1 MKRVLRM
8 ATAAGLAFVLAA
20 PALSASAATRS
31 TSASLP
37 PPNATDMSQG
47 LDAYRIGPMDKLDVT
62 VFQVKDLTGV
72 VDVDAAGN
80 ISLPLIGSVRAS
92 GRTTREVS
100 KEIADRL
107 RSGYVKDPQ
116 VTVMV
121 KEAVS
126 QKVTVEGAVLKPGVY
141 PIVGHTTLS
150 TAVALAEGAD
160 PQRANEKR
168 VRLIRTVNGQR
179 LQASYNLVDIRRG
192 SVQDPDV
199 YGNDVIV
206 VESSRG
212 KGLLRDLATASP
224 LFYLMSVW

>member
-1 MKRVLRM
+1 VAAAAAVATVLS
-8 ATAAGLAFVLAA
+8 A
-20 PALSASAATRS
+20 PAIAKETN
-31 TSASLP
+31 LP
-37 PPNATDMSQG
+37 PPNARDMSQG
-47 LDAYRIGPMDKLDVT
+47 LDAYRIGPMDKLDVN
-62 VFQVKDLTGV
+62 VFQVKDLTGT

-80 ISLPLIGSVRAS
+80 ISLPLIGTVKAS

-107 RSGYVKDPQ
+107 RAGYIKDPQ

-168 VRLIRTVNGQR
+168 VRLIRTVDGKR
-179 LQASYNLVDIRRG
+179 LQADYNLVDIRRG

-199 YGNDVIV
+199 YGNDIIV

-212 KGLLRDLATASP
+212 KGILRDLATASP